1 MLIKE
6 NELNNLEQRKSPSM
20 NSLIEMATNGHF
32 PILENEW
39 INAIFTEKKKLNE
52 SEKKKAQKILK
63 RVSEHRSLER
73 QKTVI
78 FSMNDSERSLFIKAF
93 MNLVEGRILDEKP
106 QIH

>member
-1 MLIKE
+1 MNSLT
-6 NELNNLEQRKSPSM
+6 QRKSPSM

-39 INAIFTEKKKLNE
+39 INSIFTEKNNLSDAE
-52 SEKKKAQKILK
+52 RKKAQKILK

-78 FSMNDSERSLFIKAF
+78 FSMNNAERTLFIKAF
-93 MNLVEGRILDEKP
+93 MNLVEGRILDEMP
-106 QIH
+106 QLH

>member
-1 MLIKE
+1 
-6 NELNNLEQRKSPSM
+6 M
-20 NSLIEMATNGHF
+20 NSLIEMATHGHY

-39 INAIFTEKKKLNE
+39 INTIIAKGKRLSE
-52 SEKKKAQKILK
+52 SDKKKAQKILK

-78 FSMNDSERSLFIKAF
+78 FSMSEKERSLFIKAF

-106 QIH
+106 HLH

>member
-1 MLIKE
+1 
-6 NELNNLEQRKSPSM
+6 LNNLTQRKTPSM
-20 NSLIEMATNGHF
+20 NSLIEMATHGHY

-39 INAIFTEKKKLNE
+39 INDIVSEGKRLTE

-78 FSMNDSERSLFIKAF
+78 FSMNEKERSLFIKAF
-93 MNLVEGRILDEKP
+93 LNLVEGRILDDKP
-106 QIH
+106 QLH